1 MDNDLTTWKPTLINF
16 NFVVV
21 EQQKPTKIGI
31 PQLLMETHLT
41 FT

>member
-16 NFVVV
+16 NFVV

-31 PQLLMETHLT
+31 PQLLMETH
-41 FT
+41 